1 VAKTSDIQ
9 ALRDRLAPREDAAV
23 ALLRAVEEAPR
34 HGPAEPT
41 APHERPRVLV
51 VEDELIVAADLAARL
66 VRMSYDVV
74 GTATTAESAIAQAAE
89 RRPDV
94 ILMDIVLRGPDDGI
108 TAAQVIHED
117 LDIPVV
123 FVTSH
128 SDEATLERARA
139 ADPHG
144 YVLKP
149 FHDEA
154 LRVTLELALSR
165 HSAARARARA
175 AELESIMLLARAAA
189 HEINNPL
196 TVVVASIQLLARRYA
211 DDPEITARM
220 ERALEAASRIREI
233 VLRLG
238 AISQVER
245 SVATSGNLPPML
257 DIFLSGGLP
266 PGRGKTG
273 EGGPPENGFSGV

>member
-1 VAKTSDIQ
+1 MAKTTSIQ
-9 ALRDRLAPREDAAV
+9 MLRDRLAHREDASV
-23 ALLRAVEEAPR
+23 ALLRAVAEGPRRAPVER
-34 HGPAEPT
+34 EGG
-41 APHERPRVLV
+41 HERPRVLV

-66 VRMSYDVV
+66 ARMSYEVV
-74 GTATTAESAIAQAAE
+74 GSATTAEAAIAKAAE
-89 RRPDV
+89 LRPDV
-94 ILMDIVLRGPDDGI
+94 ILMDIVLRGDGDGI
-108 TAAQVIHED
+108 TAAQVIRED

-128 SDEATLERARA
+128 SDETTLARARA
-139 ADPHG
+139 TDPHG

-154 LRVTLELALSR
+154 LRVALELALSR
-165 HSAARARARA
+165 HGAERARARA

-196 TVVVASIQLLARRYA
+196 TVVIASLQLLAKRFA
-211 DDPEITARM
+211 EEPEVAVRM
-220 ERALEAASRIREI
+220 ERALEATARIREI

-245 SVATSGNLPPML
+245 SVATTGNLPPML
-257 DIFLSGGLP
+257 DIFLSGGGDGLSGG
-266 PGRGKTG
+266 GRPESGLTG
-273 EGGPPENGFSGV
+273 V